1 MTQEEQE
8 LCTSMNIFY
17 CGLHLLVAMA
27 DVTENALKKIESTYH
42 DGKDVGSATFPELR
56 KDSTSMKVALLDYCE
71 QLAKHCL

>member
-1 MTQEEQE
+1 
-8 LCTSMNIFY
+8 
-17 CGLHLLVAMA
+17 MA

-71 QLAKHCL
+71 QLAKHWL